1 MNPVFFIVLRRM
13 RTPLLLL
20 ISAYA
25 IAIAGLVTIP
35 GVDDQG
41 NPWQF
46 DFLHAFYFISYTA
59 STIGFGEVPYPFTP
73 GQRLWVS
80 FSIYLTVLAW
90 LYAFG
95 NILALLQD
103 AGFQRAIAL
112 QRFRRQVR
120 RRADP
125 FYLICGYGETG
136 MMVAHLLASYRI
148 GAVVLDKD
156 QDAITTVGMETN
168 LGNVPALAADAR
180 DPAQLAEAGLHH
192 PLCLGVVA
200 VTGDDEVNVDV
211 ALAALLLNPGLRIL
225 CQAQQ
230 EVAAVKL
237 PSRHGMCVID
247 PFNTFGASLALA
259 IHQPCTYRLL
269 RILGSLPGEPFPPMV
284 TPPKGQWILC
294 GYGRFGRAME
304 RHLRSEGVTLAV
316 IENGEPIARPATV
329 MGSGTDTTSLVAA
342 DIDTASGIIA
352 GTDSDIANLGILLNA
367 RERNPAVFT
376 VLRQNLDL
384 NNPLVAAARPH
395 LVMETSRI
403 VVGQIVVEL
412 INPLLRRFLLLARDQ
427 SALWAEALIGR
438 LMALDIE
445 ATPESFVVSITEQEA
460 PAVHGALAGGRRCGL
475 GHLLRDPMTQDES
488 LPCVAL
494 LAEHAG
500 EITLLPEADHALRP
514 GEQLLFAGIPGA
526 ARRMQASLLEARA
539 LHFAM
544 TGEDLPVS
552 WMTRWLRGGLEA
564 RARGTNLRNFH
575 PCPDAGQSARGR
587 RWWRARASAAGAC
600 DACSRSS
607 R

>member
-1 MNPVFFIVLRRM
+1 MNPVFFIILRRM

-20 ISAYA
+20 ISTYA
-25 IAIAGLVTIP
+25 IAIAGLVVIP

-46 DFLHAFYFISYTA
+46 DFLHAFYFITYTA

-80 FSIYLTVLAW
+80 LSIYLTVLAW

-103 AGFQRAIAL
+103 AAFQRAIAL

-120 RRADP
+120 RRTEP

-136 MMVAHLLASYRI
+136 MMIAHLLASYRI

-156 QDAITTVGMETN
+156 SHAITAVGMETH
-168 LGNVPALAADAR
+168 LGDVPALAADAR

-211 ALAALLLNPGLRIL
+211 ALATFLLSPHLRIL
-225 CQAQQ
+225 CQAQMD
-230 EVAAVKL
+230 VAAIKL
-237 PSRHGMCVID
+237 PARHGMCVID

-259 IHQPCTYRLL
+259 IHQPSTYRLL
-269 RILGSLPGEPFPPMV
+269 RILGSLPGETFPPMI
-284 TPPKGQWILC
+284 TPPKGQWVMC

-304 RHLRSEGVTLAV
+304 RHLRGEGVTLAV
-316 IENGEPIARPATV
+316 IESSESVSRPMAV
-329 MGSGTDTTSLVAA
+329 IGSGTDTTSLVAA
-342 DIDTASGIIA
+342 DIHSASGIIA

-367 RERNPAVFT
+367 RELNPDVFT

-384 NNPLVAAARPH
+384 NNPLVAAAKPG

-412 INPLLRRFLLLARDQ
+412 INPLLRKFLLLARDQ
-427 SALWAEALIGR
+427 STVWAEALIAR
-438 LMALDIE
+438 LLEFDAE
-445 ATPESFVVSITEQEA
+445 ATPESFVVSITGQDA
-460 PAVHGALAGGRRCGL
+460 PALHAHLAAGRRCVL
-475 GHLLRDPMTQDES
+475 DSLLRDPATGDER

-494 LAEHAG
+494 LTEHAG
-500 EITLLPEADHALRP
+500 EITLLPEPDHALRA
-514 GEQLLFAGIPGA
+514 GEQLLFAGVSQS
-526 ARRMQASLLEARA
+526 ARRMQPSLCDDRA
-539 LHFAM
+539 LHYVI
-544 TGEDLPVS
+544 TGDDLPAS
-552 WMTRWLRGGLEA
+552 WIG
-564 RARGTNLRNFH
+564 
-575 PCPDAGQSARGR
+575 
-587 RWWRARASAAGAC
+587 RWWQRRRQGALP
-600 DACSRSS
+600 RV
-607 R
+607 

>member
-13 RTPLLLL
+13 RVPLLLL
-20 ISAYA
+20 ISTYA
-25 IAIAGLVTIP
+25 ISIAGLVLVP

-41 NPWQF
+41 NPWRF
-46 DFLHAFYFISYTA
+46 DFLHAFYFITYTA

-73 GQRLWVS
+73 AQRLWVS
-80 FSIYLTVLAW
+80 LSIYLTVLAW

-120 RRADP
+120 RRTEP
-125 FYLICGYGETG
+125 FYLVCGYGETG
-136 MMVAHLLASYRI
+136 MMVAHLLASYGL

-156 QDAITTVGMETN
+156 PEAITNVGMETD
-168 LGNVPALAADAR
+168 LGDVPALAADAR

-192 PLCLGVVA
+192 PRCLGVVA

-211 ALAALLLNPGLRIL
+211 ALSAFLLNPGLRIL

-237 PSRHGMCVID
+237 PSRHAMCVID

-259 IHQPCTYRLL
+259 LHQPDTYRLL
-269 RILGSLPGEPFPPMV
+269 RILGSLPGDAFPQQV
-284 TPPKGQWILC
+284 FPPKGQWILC

-304 RHLRSEGVTLAV
+304 RHLRGEGVTLSV
-316 IENGEPIARPATV
+316 IESSAEISRPATV
-329 MGSGTDTTSLVAA
+329 IGTGTDTSSLVAA
-342 DIDTASGIIA
+342 NIEAAVGIIA

-367 RERNPAVFT
+367 RELNPAVFT
-376 VLRQNLDL
+376 VLRQNLDI
-384 NNPLVAAARPH
+384 NNPLVTAARPD

-412 INPLLRRFLLLARDQ
+412 INPLLRRFLALARDQ
-427 SALWAEALIGR
+427 SAAWAEALVEQLLAFDVR
-438 LMALDIE
+438 V
-445 ATPESFVVSITEQEA
+445 TPECFTVAITREDA
-460 PAVHGALAGGRRCGL
+460 PAVHELLAEGRRCML
-475 GHLLRDPMTQDES
+475 GHLLRDPAIRTET

-500 EITLLPEADHALRP
+500 EITLMPEADHALRP
-514 GEQLLFAGIPGA
+514 GERVLFAGAHGA
-526 ARRMQASLLEARA
+526 ADRMQTSLFQDRA
-539 LHFAM
+539 LHYVM

-552 WMTRWLRGGLEA
+552 WMARWLA
-564 RARGTNLRNFH
+564 RSL
-575 PCPDAGQSARGR
+575 RGR
-587 RWWRARASAAGAC
+587 AQDRA
-600 DACSRSS
+600 D
-607 R
+607 

>member
-1 MNPVFFIVLRRM
+1 VNPVFFIVLRRM

-25 IAIAGLVTIP
+25 IAIAGLVIIP
-35 GVDDQG
+35 GVDDHG

-80 FSIYLTVLAW
+80 LSIYLTVLAW

-103 AGFQRAIAL
+103 SGFQRAIAL

-156 QDAITTVGMETN
+156 QDAITTVGMETD
-168 LGNVPALAADAR
+168 LGDVLALAADAR

-211 ALAALLLNPGLRIL
+211 ALAAFLLNPGLRIL

-247 PFNTFGASLALA
+247 PFNTFGVSFALA

-269 RILGSLPGEPFPPMV
+269 RILGSLPGDAFPQQV
-284 TPPKGQWILC
+284 IPPKGQWILC
-294 GYGRFGRAME
+294 GYGRFGRAMD
-304 RHLRSEGVTLAV
+304 RHLRGEGVTLSV
-316 IENGEPIARPATV
+316 IESSAEISRPAAVVGT
-329 MGSGTDTTSLVAA
+329 GTDTSSLVAA
-342 DIDTASGIIA
+342 DIHGAAGIIA

-367 RERNPAVFT
+367 RELNPGIFT
-376 VLRQNLDL
+376 VLRQNLDI
-384 NNPLVAAARPH
+384 NNPLVTAARPD

-412 INPLLRRFLLLARDQ
+412 INPLLRRFLALARDQ
-427 SALWAEALIGR
+427 SAVWAEALVDQLLAFDER
-438 LMALDIE
+438 
-445 ATPESFVVSITEQEA
+445 ATPECFTVAITCEEA
-460 PAVHGALAGGRRCGL
+460 PAVHELLADGRRCTL
-475 GHLLRDPMTQDES
+475 GHLLRDPMTQGES
-488 LPCVAL
+488 LCCVAL

-500 EITLLPEADHALRP
+500 QLTLLPEVGHALRA
-514 GEQLLFAGIPGA
+514 GEQVLFAGVPGA
-526 ARRMQASLLEARA
+526 ARRMRTSLFEAPV
-539 LHFAM
+539 LHYVM

-552 WMTRWLRGGLEA
+552 WMARWLRGEPEA
-564 RARGTNLRNFH
+564 RT
-575 PCPDAGQSARGR
+575 RGR
-587 RWWRARASAAGAC
+587 
-600 DACSRSS
+600 D
-607 R
+607 

>member
-1 MNPVFFIVLRRM
+1 M

-25 IAIAGLVTIP
+25 IAMTGLVIIP

-156 QDAITTVGMETN
+156 QDAIMTVGMETD
-168 LGNVPALAADAR
+168 LGDVPALAADAR
-180 DPAQLAEAGLHH
+180 DSAQLAEAGLHH

-211 ALAALLLNPGLRIL
+211 ALAAFLLNPGLRIL

-230 EVAAVKL
+230 DVAAVKL

-247 PFNTFGASLALA
+247 PFNTFGVSFALA

-269 RILGSLPGEPFPPMV
+269 RILGSLPGDAFPQQVM
-284 TPPKGQWILC
+284 PPKGQWILC
-294 GYGRFGRAME
+294 GYGRFGRAMD
-304 RHLRSEGVTLAV
+304 RHLRGEGVTLSV
-316 IENGEPIARPATV
+316 IESSAGISRPAAVVGT
-329 MGSGTDTTSLVAA
+329 GTDTSSLVAA
-342 DIDTASGIIA
+342 DIHDAVGIIA

-367 RERNPAVFT
+367 RELNPGIFT
-376 VLRQNLDL
+376 VLRQNLDI
-384 NNPLVAAARPH
+384 NNPLVTAARPD

-412 INPLLRRFLLLARDQ
+412 INPLLRRFLALARDQ
-427 SALWAEALIGR
+427 SAAWAEALVER
-438 LMALDIE
+438 LLSFDE
-445 ATPESFVVSITEQEA
+445 RATPECFTVAITGEDA
-460 PAVHGALAGGRRCGL
+460 PAVHELLADGQRCAL
-475 GHLLRDPMTQDES
+475 GHLLRDPMTRGET
-488 LPCVAL
+488 LPCIAL

-500 EITLLPEADHALRP
+500 QLTLLPEADHALRA
-514 GEQLLFAGIPGA
+514 GEQVLFAGVPGA
-526 ARRMQASLLEARA
+526 ARRMRASLSEAPA
-539 LHFAM
+539 LHYVM

-552 WMTRWLRGGLEA
+552 WMARWLRGW
-564 RARGTNLRNFH
+564 
-575 PCPDAGQSARGR
+575 PAGGR
-587 RWWRARASAAGAC
+587 
-600 DACSRSS
+600 D
-607 R
+607 